1 MEEPAVAYVRCGNH
15 DCENHNFMVNE
26 MKQREEIREVITAL
40 LESAGQMPKKD
51 LVEMVYARLTV
62 TQAEIRA
69 EWSEMKKEGLVYC
82 VRDMP
87 GWVGIY

>member
-1 MEEPAVAYVRCGNH
+1 
-15 DCENHNFMVNE
+15 MVNE

-40 LESAGQMPKKD
+40 LESAEQMPKKD

-69 EWSEMKKEGLVYC
+69 EWSEKRGSCLLRERYAWMGRYLLTF
-82 VRDMP
+82 
-87 GWVGIY
+87 WVA